1 MYGVIYRT
9 ERLSKKVALIFP
21 LEFLFFCNVDFLS
34 LLAFVSEDGIKF
46 TNL

>member
-21 LEFLFFCNVDFLS
+21 LEFLFFCNVDILS
-34 LLAFVSEDGIKF
+34 LLAFVSEDDIKF
-46 TNL
+46 TIL